1 MDQFRATPKEKTIPD
16 QWQSQIF
23 VRLLQRADVI
33 YISDAED
40 EMVRNLHM
48 IPAHSMDEA
57 IAKADEILAGK
68 GKKDAKI
75 TVIPDGVA
83 VIVL

>member
-1 MDQFRATPKEKTIPD
+1 M
-16 QWQSQIF
+16 
-23 VRLLQRADVI
+23 I

-68 GKKDAKI
+68 GKKDARI